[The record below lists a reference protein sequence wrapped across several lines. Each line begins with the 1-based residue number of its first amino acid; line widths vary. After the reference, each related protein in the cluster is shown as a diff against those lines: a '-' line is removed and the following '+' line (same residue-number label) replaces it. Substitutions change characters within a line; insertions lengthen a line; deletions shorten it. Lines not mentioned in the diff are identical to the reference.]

1 MHPYPAGLFVADK
14 KTNRYRRR
22 LTLLAALAT
31 YANRGAAA
39 IAGEAGDFQLSL
51 FVLSRPSQEGEGA
64 SERKR
69 RMDLK
74 LSIGLVSLL
83 ILCLLLFRFY
93 FCPIQSQFGAN
104 NRDAAPQDGRKLDPG
119 GNDPVLAPVFLGLRK
134 LLYAETSL
142 KEQVEKIPEIYKDNV
157 REKARL
163 EDYARTYP
171 KDAQTPEWKRN
182 LEDMLLGVE
191 THQPIADAVLL
202 IRRGQPKQAIALLES
217 DTKRPRNIHIDGDY
231 YLALA
236 YAKEQAGDLAGAR
249 DGVQKHL
256 DSQDMEKSR
265 SLLNFGRILRNLGAA
280 ISDEELN
287 RVHGVIVEVGIKN
300 SIITMA
306 GFSDGHSRLF
316 FSNGNSAPLGA
327 EPYFPEET
335 RIAAKRLTESAQRF
349 AGKLPIEKDHPLPKQ
364 GRARIVLL
372 TIGATYATEEDMNK
386 LDWGETR
393 FNELWEQANK
403 LNTSLV
409 KFMMEI
415 KSETKK

>member
-1 MHPYPAGLFVADK
+1 
-14 KTNRYRRR
+14 
-22 LTLLAALAT
+22 
-31 YANRGAAA
+31 
-39 IAGEAGDFQLSL
+39 L

-64 SERKR
+64 IEGKR

-74 LSIGLVSLL
+74 LSIGLVPLL
-83 ILCLLLFRFY
+83 IICLLLFRFY
-93 FCPIQSQFGAN
+93 FRPIQSQYGAN
-104 NRDAAPQDGRKLDPG
+104 NLEAAAQDGRKSDPG
-119 GNDPVLAPVFLGLRK
+119 GNDPVVAPVFLGLRK

-142 KEQVEKIPEIYKDNV
+142 KEHVEKIPEIYKDNV

-163 EDYARTYP
+163 EGYARTYP
-171 KDAQTPEWKRN
+171 KEAQTPEWKRN
-182 LEDMLLGVE
+182 LEDMLVGLE

-202 IRRGQPKQAIALLES
+202 VRRGQSKQAVALLES
-217 DTKRPRNIHIDGDY
+217 DTKRPRSRRIDWDY

-236 YAKEQAGDLAGAR
+236 YAKEQTGDPAGAR
-249 DGVQKHL
+249 EGIQKYL

-287 RVHGVIVEVGIKN
+287 RVHGVIVEVCIKN
-300 SIITMA
+300 SVVTMA

-316 FSNGNSAPLGA
+316 FGNGNSAPLGGEA
-327 EPYFPEET
+327 YFPEET
-335 RIAAKRLTESAQRF
+335 RIAAKELTESAQQF

-372 TIGATYATEEDMNK
+372 TIGATYATEVDMNK
-386 LDWGETR
+386 LDGGATQ
-393 FNELWEQANK
+393 FNQLWERANK
-403 LNTSLV
+403 LNISLR